1 MTCTMYKIQNIPK
14 WEVKLVSRQFFPETM
29 AVTFSCIFPEIAPH
43 LEITKCFQWKMGLK
57 VVSLKKKKKVIIF
70 PSVSYLYILV
80 VLCQLFNPLFC
91 LW

>member
-1 MTCTMYKIQNIPK
+1 MYKIQNIPK

-29 AVTFSCIFPEIAPH
+29 AVTFSCTFPEIAPH
-43 LEITKCFQWKMGLK
+43 LEITKRFQWKMGLK
-57 VVSLKKKKKVIIF
+57 MVSLKKMIIF

-80 VLCQLFNPLFC
+80 VLCRLFNPLFC